1 MNLELLIICGVLVMC
16 VVAWLVQRRPGPIRL
31 DQHGVLIARSPSK
44 PVYLRWEDIE
54 SFGVASVSKMEGGLY
69 QPGFT
74 QFVGVRLS
82 DVSPMKSKR
91 ACADNRRLSDY
102 DVLLTPDRG
111 RKVDEFAAYL
121 EEERRKFRKG

>member
-1 MNLELLIICGVLVMC
+1 MRSFCDGLGG
-16 VVAWLVQRRPGPIRL
+16 WLVRRRLGPIRVN
-31 DQHGVLIARSPSK
+31 QSGVLIARSLLRPL
-44 PVYLRWEDIE
+44 YLRWADIE
-54 SFGVASVSKMEGGLY
+54 CFGVASVVEMEGGLY

-74 QFVGVRLS
+74 QLVGVRLS
-82 DVSPMKSKR
+82 DVSPMKATR

-121 EEERRKFRKG
+121 EAERRKFSKG